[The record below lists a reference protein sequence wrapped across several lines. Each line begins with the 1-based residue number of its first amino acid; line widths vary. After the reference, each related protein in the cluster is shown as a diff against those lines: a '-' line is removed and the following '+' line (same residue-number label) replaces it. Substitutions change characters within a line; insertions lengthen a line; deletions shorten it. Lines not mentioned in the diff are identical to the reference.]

1 MTLQRDAIPQVSR
14 ENDAERKKIVAAM
27 RRLLI
32 TSKPRIVALD
42 DRLVIDTLRREA
54 DVTRSALT
62 HRHTDLKDLFLDCAA
77 EVEQEAQDRRNPNEV
92 ALEEQVAE
100 LKRRNQ
106 DLRTRASHWE
116 GAARDLARTV
126 AALKVLYDTAS
137 ARLDAIIA
145 DIAVE
150 DPESTPVLNVS
161 PITGSRRK

>member
-1 MTLQRDAIPQVSR
+1 MRLHRDTIPQVSR

-32 TSKPRIVALD
+32 TAKPRVATLE

-62 HRHTDLKDLFLDCAA
+62 HRHIDLKDLFLDCAA
-77 EVEQEAQDRRNPNEV
+77 ELEQEARDLRNPNEL

-106 DLRTRASHWE
+106 DLQTRATHWE

-126 AALKVLYDTAS
+126 AALQMLYDTAS
-137 ARLDAIIA
+137 ARLGR
-145 DIAVE
+145 V
-150 DPESTPVLNVS
+150 
-161 PITGSRRK
+161 

>member
-1 MTLQRDAIPQVSR
+1 MTLHRDTIPQVSR

-32 TSKPRIVALD
+32 TSKPRVVTLK
-42 DRLVIDTLRREA
+42 DRLVIETLRREA

-62 HRHTDLKDLFLDCAA
+62 HRHIDLKDLFLDCAA
-77 EVEQEAQDRRNPNEV
+77 EREQEALDRRTPTEV

-106 DLRTRASHWE
+106 DLQTRATHWE
-116 GAARDLARTV
+116 GAARDLARAV
-126 AALKVLYDTAS
+126 AALQMLYDTAS

-145 DIAVE
+145 DFALE
-150 DPESTPVLNVS
+150 DSDPGPGPNVS
-161 PITGSRRK
+161 PIGARRRK